1 MGLRKAVKNFFVP
14 PPGSNIARRLLPFG
28 FAAVL
33 LAGLFLGGAYAW
45 EYTNSPVFCGTT
57 CHTMPPEY
65 AAYLT
70 SPHARI
76 LCVECHIGRDFVGSR
91 ILRKAGDLKHVIDT
105 TFNNYTYPIF
115 ANDMRP
121 ARETCEQCHSPDKF
135 SNDKLVEIKHFA
147 NDLNNT
153 ATSTFLTLK
162 TGGGNK
168 RQGLGRG
175 IHWHVES
182 QVYYLPTD
190 VREQTIPYVKVIND
204 DGSVTE
210 YTDVTSGLDPK
221 TIDTSK
227 LKEMDCITCHNRITH
242 MILSPSETV
251 DQLMARKVIDEGIP
265 EIHAQAM
272 RVFTDSYKTVD
283 EGVAAIGTLK
293 DYYQQV
299 HTDYYKLNGDKVDAA
314 VTALQDAFKK
324 SFFPDQKDDWATHP
338 NNVGHKD
345 SPGCFRCHDGKHLDA
360 KQESI
365 RLECNLCHS
374 VPVVVGPDRFI
385 ANIEINRGVE
395 PQSHLSPNWL
405 GQHRD
410 AFNPQVC
417 SKCHST
423 KNPGG
428 TDNSSFCSNSA
439 CHGTNWQYAGLNAP
453 GLRDIFKAQL
463 PPQPA
468 PIAIKLDGPLTY
480 NDTIGKIFQ
489 VYCSECH
496 SDGGIRG
503 LNLTT
508 YQTAMAGSENGPV
521 IVPGDP
527 ANSRLVSVQSGPPSH
542 FGQLP
547 ADVLEVVVNWIK
559 AGAPEK

>member
-1 MGLRKAVKNFFVP
+1 MGLKTAIKKFFVP
-14 PPGSNIARRLLPFG
+14 PPGSPLLRRLMPFG
-28 FAAVL
+28 FGAVIFV
-33 LAGLFLGGAYAW
+33 GVFLGGAYAW

-65 AAYLT
+65 SAYLT

-91 ILRKAGDLKHVIDT
+91 ILRKVGDLKHVVDT
-105 TFNNYTYPIF
+105 TFNNYSYPIF

-121 ARETCEQCHSPDKF
+121 ARETCEQCHSPEKF
-135 SNDKLVEIKHFA
+135 ANDKLVEIKHFA

-175 IHWHVES
+175 IHWHIES

-190 VREQTIPYVKVIND
+190 IREQTIPYVKVIND

-210 YTDVTSGLDPK
+210 YTDTTANLDPK
-221 TIDTSK
+221 TIDPK
-227 LKEMDCITCHNRITH
+227 NLKEMDCITCHNRITH
-242 MILSPSETV
+242 MILPPSDMV
-251 DQLMARKVIDEGIP
+251 DQLMMRNVIAADIP
-265 EIHAQAM
+265 EIHLKATQ
-272 RVFTDSYKTVD
+272 VLTDYPTIAD
-283 EGVAAIGTLK
+283 GLAAIAKLK
-293 DYYQQV
+293 DFYQTV

-314 VTALQDAFKK
+314 IVAIQDAYQK
-324 SFFPDQKDDWATHP
+324 SFFPDQKDDWQTHAS
-338 NNVGHKD
+338 NVGHKD

-360 KQESI
+360 KQQAI

-374 VPVVVGPDRFI
+374 IPVVVGPDRFI

-395 PQSHLSPNWL
+395 PQSHLNANWL

-410 AFNPQVC
+410 AFNVQVC

-423 KNPGG
+423 QNAGG
-428 TDNSSFCSNSA
+428 SDNNSFCSNSA
-439 CHGTNWQYAGLNAP
+439 CHANNWQYAGLDAP
-453 GLRDIFKAQL
+453 GLRDVFKAQL

-468 PIAIKLDGPLTY
+468 PIAVKLDGPLTY
-480 NDTIGKIFQ
+480 NDTVGAIFQ
-489 VYCSECH
+489 AYCSDCH
-496 SDGGIRG
+496 SAGGMKN
-503 LNLTT
+503 LNLLS
-508 YQTAMAGSENGPV
+508 YKTALAGGVDGLV
-521 IVPGDP
+521 ILPGDSK
-527 ANSRLVSVQSGPPSH
+527 NSLLVNIQSGPQSH

-547 ADVLEVVVNWIK
+547 ADALGVVIKWIN